1 MWIKVINDA
10 CVTAP
15 KNTRGKVWEQFQ
27 PDAWIAAVLFG
38 NESQFFEMRQLP
50 VIEAV
55 NTLPIQLGNCIDSL
69 KISHGFSIA
78 DALLFYPSLSNRTPL
93 PLQACSIV
101 KDPPS
106 FICLNVQRNFSQWLI
121 TDLLSKNQVTP
132 KKQ

>member
-38 NESQFFEMRQLP
+38 NESQIFEMRQLP

-55 NTLPIQLGNCIDSL
+55 NTLPIQLGNRIDSL